1 MADIPLS
8 KETGK
13 RAVAFGKFA
22 QKLDMGPVVAIFNAE
37 TLHDTMIYVLAN
49 KDSMVIVYCTPLCYL
64 VTHGKKNH
72 LTASG
77 ADYLIIDKVNVFL
90 RRLKKDGYLFLGGE
104 ELAQLQKALL
114 SRRKLEKEPDDKDLK
129 EIDDEEG

>member
-1 MADIPLS
+1 MADMPLS

-37 TLHDTMIYVLAN
+37 ALHDTIIYVLAN
-49 KDSMVIVYCTPLCYL
+49 KDSIVIVYCTPMCYL

-72 LTASG
+72 LTANG

-90 RRLKKDGYLFLGGE
+90 RRLKKEGYLFLGGE
-104 ELAQLQKALL
+104 ELVQLQKSLI
-114 SRRKLEKEPDDKDLK
+114 SRPRIEKEPEDKDLE
-129 EIDDEEG
+129 EIGDE